1 MRLLDAIP
9 NTQPSLDTL
18 ITSSQPSRLQA
29 TSEPVVASMVQPPR
43 SQVSE
48 EAAVAN
54 ISPPTESQASDE
66 LPSGSQAH
74 IDNLS
79 FRKKRCRATIDFSNS
94 KHTAPQM
101 ITRSK
106 LASVNSTIANPV
118 LNSTKIVDDSVVTNT
133 TNNST
138 FYRRRPAIVEVMRKR
153 NRILSSDEE
162 DGISLPPRK
171 SKK

>member
-1 MRLLDAIP
+1 MKLDNKKSVTCWALRRP
-9 NTQPSLDTL
+9 D
-18 ITSSQPSRLQA
+18 
-29 TSEPVVASMVQPPR
+29 VR

-94 KHTAPQM
+94 THTAPQM